1 MQFLKTNRAFVPP
14 PLSACSLGGHR
25 EDLLGRCD
33 RTQLSGG
40 GEEDK
45 RVVMLEHPSRSH
57 HRIPTVT
64 INVGQYFNRIR
75 LSLTE
80 SSGRARKATSRWRGQ
95 QRRWTG
101 EVGADAP
108 RPKRSRMPVHVYFVL
123 FKKKKRHL
131 VWQHRRMSCDCHR
144 HSHTSRSGLG
154 CKGMKPYLGCPRPWL
169 QSDPDPL
176 TETCAVRQHSR
187 EGK

>member
-1 MQFLKTNRAFVPP
+1 MGQR
-14 PLSACSLGGHR
+14 
-25 EDLLGRCD
+25 D

-40 GEEDK
+40 GGGEDK
-45 RVVMLEHPSRSH
+45 RPFRSH
-57 HRIPTVT
+57 HRVPTVT

-95 QRRWTG
+95 RRRWTG

-108 RPKRSRMPVHVYFVL
+108 RPKRSRMLVQD
-123 FKKKKRHL
+123 RHL

-154 CKGMKPYLGCPRPWL
+154 CEGIKNLTLVVLVHGCSPILIRSQKL
-169 QSDPDPL
+169 PL
-176 TETCAVRQHSR
+176 FGSTV
-187 EGK
+187 GKENNSLIYSQRAS